1 MPSKRNLLLNVLAGA
16 VAVII
21 LAWFAALTWT
31 QLGYWHDSRALWTHT
46 LSITENNPVAH
57 VNYGQAIENDGQ
69 AILAKGD
76 VNGAIRYQEEAI
88 RNYEEAIR
96 IKPDYSDGHYN
107 LGIMRARQGN
117 LEAAVHHLY
126 QAVHFDP
133 REPQRH
139 EYLRKALFQYGSA
152 LKREGKP
159 EEALKQY
166 REAVRL
172 YPDNPAA
179 RYELGVTLAQQ
190 GKLAEAR
197 EQFAITLWL
206 SPGDAEA
213 RSSLIAIEQLQAKRP
228 GGS

>member
-1 MPSKRNLLLNVLAGA
+1 VGSKRNLPVNIIAGA
-16 VAVII
+16 VAVAI

-31 QLGYWHDSRALWTHT
+31 QLGYWKDSKTLWERT
-46 LSITENNPVAH
+46 LAVTENNHVAH
-57 VNYGQAIENDGQ
+57 SNYGQVVEAY
-69 AILAKGD
+69 GD
-76 VNGAIRYQEEAI
+76 MDSAIRH
-88 RNYEEAIR
+88 YEEAVRIR
-96 IKPDYSDGHYN
+96 PNFADGHYN
-107 LGIMRARQGN
+107 LGIMRAQQGN

-133 REPQRH
+133 REQQRH
-139 EYLRKALFQYGSA
+139 HYLRKALFQYGAS

-172 YPDNPAA
+172 YPDDPAA

-206 SPGDAEA
+206 SPGDADA
-213 RSSLIAIEQLQAKRP
+213 SRNLRAVEQLQAKRA
-228 GGS
+228 GGT

>member
-1 MPSKRNLLLNVLAGA
+1 VGSKRNLLINVTAGA
-16 VAVII
+16 VAVAT

-31 QLGYWHDSRALWTHT
+31 QLGYWHDSKTLWEHT
-46 LSITENNPVAH
+46 LSITENNHLAH
-57 VNYGQAIENDGQ
+57 ENYGQAIN
-69 AILAKGD
+69 AKGD
-76 VNGAIRYQEEAI
+76 VSGAIHH
-88 RNYEEAIR
+88 YEEAIR
-96 IKPDYSDGHYN
+96 IKPNFADAHYN
-107 LGIMRARQGN
+107 LGIMRAQQGN

-139 EYLRKALFQYGSA
+139 GYLRKALFQYGAA

-172 YPDNPAA
+172 YPDDPAA

-190 GKLAEAR
+190 GKLSEAR

-206 SPGDAEA
+206 SPGDADA
-213 RSSLIAIEQLQAKRP
+213 SRNLQAVEQLQAKRA
-228 GGS
+228 GGT